1 MGETSAGGGREEAG
15 GDGREAVF
23 PTDSEGDLTGGGL
36 LICLLWSISLALPLV
51 GIPRPRLD
59 CFCRTRWKG
68 TYHHGINIL

>member
-59 CFCRTRWKG
+59 CFCRTRWRFE
-68 TYHHGINIL
+68 LAEP